1 MATWPQRTTPRTAR
15 RFDRNTYSEIMDA
28 IETLVSSEEHLTF
41 VTASCVKCIL
51 TGHEMKPNVEIV
63 KRHLKSKAYRKA
75 SWYAADY
82 SEYEPYIVAHLK
94 DARKLY
100 CRLTRRQLNKIPIQ
114 VKAHVNGKRFQRLKR
129 IATERME
136 KQGKTFDD
144 VVRSLHRKTQQQQ
157 QQQEN
162 EENEEENE
170 EEEVVRSDETVS
182 KGRDKRGRR
191 VEAESKKERS
201 SVATQSDETPAR
213 SPKKQRRSLLL
224 VEE

>member
-1 MATWPQRTTPRTAR
+1 
-15 RFDRNTYSEIMDA
+15 MDA

-157 QQQEN
+157 QQEN

-170 EEEVVRSDETVS
+170 EEEVMRSDEIVS